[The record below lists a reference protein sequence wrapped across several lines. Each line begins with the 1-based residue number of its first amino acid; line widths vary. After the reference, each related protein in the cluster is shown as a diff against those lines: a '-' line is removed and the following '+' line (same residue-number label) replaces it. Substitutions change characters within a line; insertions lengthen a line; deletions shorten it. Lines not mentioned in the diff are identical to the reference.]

1 MVEDGGGSDY
11 AIWDD
16 AALDVLRG
24 LSSLLAVARRA
35 CGCSDAGILAS
46 ADCSDPGWVRLISGS
61 DGVPSLMLL
70 VASRMD
76 DPMESGRLLIGMGD
90 DAKISKAD
98 VKSIV
103 HDADAGGLKSDRGDR
118 DYAHA
123 LGMEDSRMPA
133 VVRCL
138 SDRWLF
144 CKSRAPALRSIG
156 RILSGAVGTAE
167 SMDGAD
173 GVAGY
178 VAFVLSHVV
187 AALACVEGS
196 FDAYG
201 LDAFKP
207 TADGPVPNVDDVW
220 NEVLPWLMMMR
231 ARGLDAESVIR
242 YMGAMER
249 SRAVSYDDVDALM
262 GADVFPHMAGMY
274 ASSAARIVDADFLMV
289 SDTDMDGAS
298 IVVRAVEAGRV
309 MRGLSSLREEDPGES
324 GSYAWCLELL
334 DLTIDGDGSRVF
346 HPLRVG
352 FAMARHVAFG
362 HVPYGVIVRFLT
374 DSLCFGTDEH
384 DWIMPSISVRI
395 RDWDPKADIVSVLGF
410 LDGVAATVGLPSSSG
425 VGTGGMPA
433 SVVKV
438 SMEYARLFSGR
449 SDDGDPLEPSALD
462 ALRGMTRY
470 ALKHAEDDDAAALPA
485 WWRFCHLL
493 RMVSRRFGCGTIS
506 DGACPLIRWSV
517 LREAVEGF
525 RLSGLPLDYCV
536 ETIGADVRMIPM
548 DDAPG
553 FRERG
558 DGDGADGGGR
568 PVLLAVDPSFMDRL
582 GVDDP
587 RIMLIALDE

>member
-11 AIWDD
+11 ASGDD

-35 CGCSDAGILAS
+35 GGCSDAGVLAS
-46 ADCSDPGWVRLISGS
+46 ADCSDPGCVRLISDS
-61 DGVPSLMLL
+61 VGVPSLMLL
-70 VASRMD
+70 FASRMD
-76 DPMESGRLLIGMGD
+76 VPMGIGRLLIGMGD
-90 DAKISKAD
+90 DARLSKAE
-98 VKSIV
+98 VKSIIR
-103 HDADAGGLKSDRGDR
+103 DADAGGLKSDRGDR

-138 SDRWLF
+138 SDRRLF
-144 CKSRAPALRSIG
+144 CKGRVPALRSIG

-207 TADGPVPNVDDVW
+207 TADGPVLTVDDVW

-249 SRAVSYDDVDALM
+249 SRAVSYDDVEALM
-262 GADVFPHMAGMY
+262 GAGVFQHMSGMY

-289 SDTDMDGAS
+289 SDADADGAS
-298 IVVRAVEAGRV
+298 VRARAVEAGRV

-334 DLTIDGDGSRVF
+334 DLTIDGPRVF

-352 FAMARHVAFG
+352 FAMTRHVAFG
-362 HVPYGVIVRFLT
+362 HVPYGVIVRALT

-395 RDWDPKADIVSVLGF
+395 RDWDPKADTVSVLGF

-425 VGTGGMPA
+425 IGTGGMPA

-438 SMEYARLFSGR
+438 SLEYARLFSKR
-449 SDDGDPLEPSALD
+449 SDDADPLEPSGLD
-462 ALRGMTRY
+462 ALRGMTRD
-470 ALKHAEDDDAAALPA
+470 ALKHAEDNDATVLPA
-485 WWRFCHLL
+485 WWRLCHLL
-493 RMVSRRFGCGTIS
+493 RMVSRRFGCGTIT

-525 RLSGLPLDYCV
+525 RLSELPLDYCV
-536 ETIGADVRMIPM
+536 EIIGADVRMIPM

-568 PVLLAVDPSFMDRL
+568 PALLAVDPSFMDRL

>member
-11 AIWDD
+11 APWDD
-16 AALDVLRG
+16 TALDVLKG

-35 CGCSDAGILAS
+35 GGCSDAGVLAS

-70 VASRMD
+70 VASRMA

-90 DAKISKAD
+90 DARISKVD
-98 VKSIV
+98 RKSIV
-103 HDADAGGLKSDRGDR
+103 HDADAGGLKSDRDDR
-118 DYAHA
+118 DYSRA
-123 LGMEDSRMPA
+123 LGMKDSRMPA

-138 SDRWLF
+138 SDRRLF
-144 CKSRAPALRSIG
+144 CKGRAPALRSIG

-167 SMDGAD
+167 SMDGA
-173 GVAGY
+173 GRIAGY

-201 LDAFKP
+201 LDAFK
-207 TADGPVPNVDDVW
+207 TAADCPVPTVDDVW

-242 YMGAMER
+242 YMGAMGR
-249 SRAVSYDDVDALM
+249 SRAVSYDDVEALM

-274 ASSAARIVDADFLMV
+274 ASDAAWIMDADFLMV
-289 SDTDMDGAS
+289 SDADVDDAAVG
-298 IVVRAVEAGRV
+298 VRAVEAGRV

-334 DLTIDGDGSRVF
+334 DLTIDDGSRAF

-352 FAMARHVAFG
+352 FAMARHIAFG

-374 DSLCFGTDEH
+374 DSMCFGTDEH

-395 RDWDPKADIVSVLGF
+395 RDWDPKADTVSVLGF

-425 VGTGGMPA
+425 TGTGGMPA

-449 SDDGDPLEPSALD
+449 SDDADPLEPSGLD
-462 ALRGMTRY
+462 ALRGMTRD
-470 ALKHAEDDDAAALPA
+470 ALKHAEDNDAAAFPA
-485 WWRFCHLL
+485 WWRLCHLL
-493 RMVSRRFGCGTIS
+493 RMVSRRCGCGTIG

-568 PVLLAVDPSFMDRL
+568 PALLAVDPSFMDRL

-587 RIMLIALDE
+587 LIMLIALDE

>member
-11 AIWDD
+11 APWDD
-16 AALDVLRG
+16 MALDVLRG
-24 LSSLLAVARRA
+24 VSSLLAVARRA
-35 CGCSDAGILAS
+35 GGCSDAGVLAS

-70 VASRMD
+70 VASRMA

-90 DAKISKAD
+90 DARLSKAD

-103 HDADAGGLKSDRGDR
+103 HDADAGGLKSDRDDR
-118 DYAHA
+118 DYSRA

-138 SDRWLF
+138 SDRRLF
-144 CKSRAPALRSIG
+144 CKGRAPALRSIG

-178 VAFVLSHVV
+178 AAFVLSHVV

-201 LDAFKP
+201 LDAFR
-207 TADGPVPNVDDVW
+207 TAADGPVPTVDDVW
-220 NEVLPWLMMMR
+220 NAVLPWLMMMR
-231 ARGLDAESVIR
+231 ARGLDAESVVR
-242 YMGAMER
+242 YMGAMGR
-249 SRAVSYDDVDALM
+249 SRAVSYDDVEALM
-262 GADVFPHMAGMY
+262 GAGVFQHMAGMY

-289 SDTDMDGAS
+289 SDAAADGAA
-298 IVVRAVEAGRV
+298 VGVRAVEAGRV

-334 DLTIDGDGSRVF
+334 DLTIDGNGPRVF

-374 DSLCFGTDEH
+374 DSVCFGTDEH
-384 DWIMPSISVRI
+384 DWMMPSISVRI
-395 RDWDPKADIVSVLGF
+395 RNWDPRADTVSVLGF
-410 LDGVAATVGLPSSSG
+410 LDGAAATVGPPSSSR
-425 VGTGGMPA
+425 VKAGGMPA

-438 SMEYARLFSGR
+438 SLEYARLFSAR
-449 SDDGDPLEPSALD
+449 TDAADPLEPSALD
-462 ALRGMTRY
+462 ALRGMTRD
-470 ALKHAEDDDAAALPA
+470 ALKHAEDNDAAALPA
-485 WWRFCHLL
+485 WWRLCHLL
-493 RMVSRRFGCGTIS
+493 RMVSRRFGCGTI
-506 DGACPLIRWSV
+506 DGGACPLIRWSI

-536 ETIGADVRMIPM
+536 ETIGADMRMIPM

-558 DGDGADGGGR
+558 DGYGPDGGGR
-568 PVLLAVDPSFMDRL
+568 PALLAVDPSFMDRV
-582 GVDDP
+582 GADDP
-587 RIMLIALDE
+587 PIMLIALDE

>member
-11 AIWDD
+11 ATWDD
-16 AALDVLRG
+16 TALDVLRG

-35 CGCSDAGILAS
+35 GGCSDAGVLAS

-70 VASRMD
+70 VASRMA
-76 DPMESGRLLIGMGD
+76 DPMESGRLLLGMGD
-90 DAKISKAD
+90 DARISKVD
-98 VKSIV
+98 RKSIV
-103 HDADAGGLKSDRGDR
+103 HDADAGGLKSDRDDR
-118 DYAHA
+118 DYSHA
-123 LGMEDSRMPA
+123 LGMKDSRMPA

-138 SDRWLF
+138 SDRRLF
-144 CKSRAPALRSIG
+144 CKGRAPALRSIG
-156 RILSGAVGTAE
+156 RIISGAVGTAE
-167 SMDGAD
+167 SMDD
-173 GVAGY
+173 TDRVAGY

-201 LDAFKP
+201 LDAFKAA
-207 TADGPVPNVDDVW
+207 ADGPVPTVDDVW

-242 YMGAMER
+242 YMGAMKR
-249 SRAVSYDDVDALM
+249 SRVVSYDDVEALM
-262 GADVFPHMAGMY
+262 GAGVFPHMAGMY
-274 ASSAARIVDADFLMV
+274 ASDAAWIVDADFLMV
-289 SDTDMDGAS
+289 SDADMDGAA
-298 IVVRAVEAGRV
+298 VGVRAVEAGRV

-334 DLTIDGDGSRVF
+334 DLTIDGSRAF

-395 RDWDPKADIVSVLGF
+395 RDWDPKADTVSVLGF
-410 LDGVAATVGLPSSSG
+410 LDGLAAAVGLPSSSG
-425 VGTGGMPA
+425 AGTGGMPA

-438 SMEYARLFSGR
+438 SMEYARLLSGR
-449 SDDGDPLEPSALD
+449 SDDADPLEPSGLD
-462 ALRGMTRY
+462 ALRGMTRD
-470 ALKHAEDDDAAALPA
+470 ALKHAEDNDAAAFPA
-485 WWRFCHLL
+485 WWRLCHLL
-493 RMVSRRFGCGTIS
+493 RMVSRRCGCGTIG
-506 DGACPLIRWSV
+506 DGACPLIRWSI
-517 LREAVEGF
+517 LREAVEGL

-536 ETIGADVRMIPM
+536 ETIGADMRMIPM

-558 DGDGADGGGR
+558 DGDDPDGGGR
-568 PVLLAVDPSFMDRL
+568 PALLAVDPSFMDRL
-582 GVDDP
+582 GVDDS

>member
-11 AIWDD
+11 APWDGT
-16 AALDVLRG
+16 ALDVLRG
-24 LSSLLAVARRA
+24 LSSLLAVACRA
-35 CGCSDAGILAS
+35 GGCSDAGVLAS
-46 ADCSDPGWVRLISGS
+46 ADCSDPEWVRLISGS
-61 DGVPSLMLL
+61 DGVPSMMLL

-90 DAKISKAD
+90 DARLSNAD
-98 VKSIV
+98 GKSIV
-103 HDADAGGLKSDRGDR
+103 HDADAGGLKSDRDDR
-118 DYAHA
+118 DYSRA

-138 SDRWLF
+138 SDRRLF
-144 CKSRAPALRSIG
+144 CQGRAPALRSIG
-156 RILSGAVGTAE
+156 RILSGAVVTAE

-201 LDAFKP
+201 LGAFR
-207 TADGPVPNVDDVW
+207 TAADGPEPTVDDVW

-242 YMGAMER
+242 YMGAMGR
-249 SRAVSYDDVDALM
+249 SRAVSYDDVEALM

-274 ASSAARIVDADFLMV
+274 ASDAARIVDADFLMV
-289 SDTDMDGAS
+289 SDAGADGAS
-298 IVVRAVEAGRV
+298 VGVRAVEAGRV
-309 MRGLSSLREEDPGES
+309 MRGLSLLREEDPGES

-334 DLTIDGDGSRVF
+334 DLTIDDGSRAF

-352 FAMARHVAFG
+352 FALARHVAFG

-395 RDWDPKADIVSVLGF
+395 RNWDPKADAVSVLGF
-410 LDGVAATVGLPSSSG
+410 LDGVAAAVGLPSSSG
-425 VGTGGMPA
+425 ARTGGMPA

-438 SMEYARLFSGR
+438 SMEYARLLSGR
-449 SDDGDPLEPSALD
+449 SDDADPLEPSGLD
-462 ALRGMTRY
+462 ALRGMTRD
-470 ALKHAEDDDAAALPA
+470 ALKHAEDNDAAAFPA
-485 WWRFCHLL
+485 WWRLCHLL
-493 RMVSRRFGCGTIS
+493 RMVSRRLGCGTIT
-506 DGACPLIRWSV
+506 DGACPLIRWSI

-558 DGDGADGGGR
+558 DGDWVDGGGR
-568 PVLLAVDPSFMDRL
+568 PALLAVDPSFMDRL

-587 RIMLIALDE
+587 RIMLIALDK